1 MKQQNTQKIR
11 SVPAMMFIQHK
22 QKQEH
27 SKSSTKRVQ
36 LPKFGNYNFSQ
47 KHSDS
52 KLGVVI

>member
-1 MKQQNTQKIR
+1 MPTQQKQQQERASNNTKL
-11 SVPAMMFIQHK
+11 
-22 QKQEH
+22 
-27 SKSSTKRVQ
+27 VQ